1 MGCCLQKLNNSQN
14 NIFDR
19 DLEKLGPNAPKLE
32 NKSFSTQAYIVSVYD
47 GDTFT
52 AAIRYNSEIVRV
64 KCRILGIDTP
74 EMKPL
79 KNKPNRDEEIKKA
92 KEAKSVVEKMIL
104 HKYIKLNVTGL
115 DKYGRFL
122 VSVNCPDTNKPI
134 SDILISKN
142 LAYSYDG
149 GTKQTFV

>member
-52 AAIRYNSEIVRV
+52 Q
-64 KCRILGIDTP
+64 P
-74 EMKPL
+74 
-79 KNKPNRDEEIKKA
+79 
-92 KEAKSVVEKMIL
+92 
-104 HKYIKLNVTGL
+104 
-115 DKYGRFL
+115 
-122 VSVNCPDTNKPI
+122 
-134 SDILISKN
+134 SDITQKLSIQN
-142 LAYSYDG
+142 VE
-149 GTKQTFV
+149 F